1 MERGIWWAAVYG
13 VAQSRTRPKRLSSSS
28 SRRRPGEDRALA
40 CKPRK
45 KLRSPA
51 SLSCHCCVY
60 SPPGLLPPAL
70 GAQLVKNLPASRE
83 TRV

>member
-1 MERGIWWAAVYG
+1 MERGIWWAAVCG
-13 VAQSRTRPKRLSSSS
+13 VAQSRTRPKRLSSS

-45 KLRSPA
+45 KFRSPA

-60 SPPGLLPPAL
+60 SSPGLLPPAL
-70 GAQLVKNLPASRE
+70 GAQLVKNLPAVRE